1 MDANKYGSVED
12 VHNYLHDLIGG
23 GGQMGD
29 PATSAFDPI
38 FWLHHT

>member
-1 MDANKYGSVED
+1 MNANKYGSVED
-12 VHNYLHDLIGG
+12 VHNHLHNFIGG